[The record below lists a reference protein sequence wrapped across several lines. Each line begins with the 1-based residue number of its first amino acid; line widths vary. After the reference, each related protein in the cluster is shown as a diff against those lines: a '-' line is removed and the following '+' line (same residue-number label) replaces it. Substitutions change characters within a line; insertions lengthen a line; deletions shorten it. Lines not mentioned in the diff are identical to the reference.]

1 MIVSIAK
8 RLLILLFVFSLIKID
23 GYTQVEV
30 SKLNIADS
38 LFKDQKFTESFEL
51 YESILKEHGKYSD
64 QMLLKMAFI
73 KEGLRDYS
81 NALYYLNLYYLQ
93 TSDKKVLKKM
103 EKLAKEQELIG
114 YEYSDWEFFLMLYR
128 KYNHYITYFLA
139 ALSILFFSIMIRQ
152 KFHYKKQPLSAAVAL
167 TIVMGLMFYHINFSK
182 TYSKGIIVTKQSY
195 LMEGPSSSA
204 NLVEI
209 VDKGHR
215 VNVVN
220 KQDVWVEIEWDG
232 NNAFIR
238 ENNIETIQ

>member
-1 MIVSIAK
+1 MINK
-8 RLLILLFVFSLIKID
+8 RLKKLLLLTLILSLGHIS
-23 GYTQVEV
+23 TFAQLEV

-51 YESILKEHGKYSD
+51 YESILKEHGKYSK

-114 YEYSDWEFFLMLYR
+114 YEYSDKEFFLMLYR
-128 KYNHYITYFLA
+128 KYNHYITYFLT
-139 ALSILFFSIMIRQ
+139 ALSILFFSALLRQ
-152 KFHYKKQPLSAAVAL
+152 KFRLKKQPFSMAIAL
-167 TIVMGLMFYHINFSK
+167 TIIMGLLFYHINFSK
-182 TYSKGIIVTKQSY
+182 VYSKGIIISEQSY
-195 LMEGPSSSA
+195 LMESPSSSA

-209 VDKGHR
+209 IEKGHR
-215 VNVVN
+215 VNVIN

-232 NNAFIR
+232 NIAFIR
-238 ENNIETIQ
+238 ENNIATIQ